1 MRAVEERS
9 SRLAGALRVM
19 VAGTATLA
27 ALLVPMDCATTRPV
41 IVEPA
46 VSVEATRPLPGD
58 GAGSTAVDGSSAA
71 LTAPGSSD
79 SVGSGPVAVPVAS
92 EPSVTEPSVTA
103 PAASGATPST
113 VAPTTTPSTV
123 APTSALT
130 TIPPVDPLAQYRQ
143 PGWVAAENARP
154 GTDAWKITADD
165 PKSPVEGYADATS
178 ATAGDTVTLFV
189 GSTSPTWRAEAF
201 RMGFYGGTGARLIW
215 ASGEQHT
222 EWQRY
227 AKIDQKTGLAEAGWD
242 PSLRIPIDAT
252 WPPGAYL
259 VKLTSGP
266 GAHYVPLTIRD
277 DAAPPSLLMV
287 NAVTTWQAYNEW
299 GACSAYKCPYV
310 KGLARANKI
319 SFDRPY
325 AHAYNKGS
333 ADFLDHERPLIAFAE
348 ELGLDLA
355 YATSVDLDA
364 HPELAARHRAVITL
378 GHDEYYTAAMRQ
390 ALVDARAAGVNL
402 AFLGANAV
410 YRQIRL
416 EPSTD
421 GRARRVLV
429 NYRSKADPIA
439 ATDPKLVTVE
449 WHQLGLPP
457 QQLTGMAYQCADV
470 AGDIV
475 LTDTANWV
483 FAGAGASDGMVL
495 RSMAGNE
502 IDRVISDRETPPNV
516 EVIGRMKVQCG
527 KSVSSGNMAYYST
540 ASGAGVFSSGTI
552 WWICGLDAEYCSV
565 PANTPVVRA
574 ITANV
579 LRAFA
584 DGPAGAAH
592 PSKTT
597 KSG

>member
-1 MRAVEERS
+1 MVIAGVAAV
-9 SRLAGALRVM
+9 
-19 VAGTATLA
+19 A

-46 VSVEATRPLPGD
+46 VSVEATRPVPGD
-58 GAGSTAVDGSSAA
+58 GAESNAADGSSATM
-71 LTAPGSSD
+71 TAPGSLD
-79 SVGSGPVAVPVAS
+79 PAIAGPPGVPVAS
-92 EPSVTEPSVTA
+92 DAPATEP
-103 PAASGATPST
+103 PAIVAVPST
-113 VAPTTTPSTV
+113 VASSTV
-123 APTSALT
+123 APST
-130 TIPPVDPLAQYRQ
+130 TPTAAPTTVPPAAPVDPLAQYRQ

-165 PKSPVEGYADATS
+165 AKSQVEGYADTTS
-178 ATAGDTVTLFV
+178 ARAGDSVTLFV
-189 GSTSPTWRAEAF
+189 ASTSPSWHAEAF
-201 RMGFYGGTGARLIW
+201 RMGFYGGAGGRLIW

-259 VKLTSGP
+259 VKLTSGQ

-277 DAAPPSLLMV
+277 DAASPSLLIV

-333 ADFLDHERPLIAFAE
+333 ADFLDHERPLIAYAE

-355 YATSVDLDA
+355 YATSIDLDA

-475 LTDTANWV
+475 LTNTANWV

-495 RSMAGNE
+495 RSLAGNE

-516 EVIGRMKVQCG
+516 EIIGRMKVQCG
-527 KSVSSGNMAYYST
+527 KNVSTGNMAYYST
-540 ASGAGVFSSGTI
+540 GSGAGVFSSGTI

-579 LRAFA
+579 LRTFA
-584 DGPAGAAH
+584 EGPAGTTH